1 MTSLTSQSEQYL
13 ARIELSR
20 ELHNHETLWLQN
32 FTSKQTRRTYEAAF
46 REFCG
51 LLGVDNPQAFRAI
64 SEAEI
69 IRFRDYLIHTRGMSN
84 RSVRNRLAALSSC
97 FQYLRAKGVVTDNPV
112 DGVERPKVDETVGE
126 TPAMTNAQVKQML
139 SQPDTNTL
147 KGARD
152 SAILHFLF
160 FTGSRIGAP
169 GSMHMKDFYQDK
181 GFYVLRWRKK
191 GGKNQV
197 VPVAP
202 QLQDALLHYFS
213 MKTDF
218 QEPDDPLFSPVK
230 LGQNQGKG
238 LSKLTYDRIWHH
250 YRVKA
255 GLPPEFTPHSARAT
269 FATVCDENG
278 VPIQDI
284 QITLGHANI
293 STTQPYIHS
302 RKKHKDSAVF
312 SVKY

>member
-1 MTSLTSQSEQYL
+1 MLNYES
-13 ARIELSR
+13 
-20 ELHNHETLWLQN
+20 LWLKN
-32 FTSKQTRRTYEAAF
+32 FTSEQTRRTYHRAF
-46 REFCG
+46 RQFCG
-51 LLGVDNPQAFRAI
+51 LLGIDSPQAFRTVT
-64 SEAEI
+64 EAEI
-69 IRFRDYLIHTRGMSN
+69 IHFRDHLIHTKEMSN

-97 FQYLRAKGVVTDNPV
+97 FQYLRGKGVVSDNPV
-112 DGVERPKVDETVGE
+112 DGVERPKVDETAGE
-126 TPAMTNAQVKQML
+126 TPAMTNCQVKLML
-139 SQPDTNTL
+139 SQADINKL

-160 FTGSRIGAP
+160 YTGSRIGAP
-169 GSMHMKDFYQDK
+169 GTIRMKDFYQDK

-202 QLQDALLHYFS
+202 QLQAALLHYFS
-213 MKTDF
+213 MKNDF
-218 QEPDDPLFSPVK
+218 HAPNDPLFSPVK

-238 LSKLTYDRIWHH
+238 LSKLTFDRTWHH
-250 YRVKA
+250 YRIKA

-284 QITLGHANI
+284 QTTLGHANI

-302 RKKHKDSAVF
+302 RKNHKDSAVF
-312 SVKY
+312 SVRY